1 MSASGIKAGH
11 PSFGPPYRR
20 RATFGHLPGRGR
32 ALAACHRSRVGECCN
47 SEVTNCKPAEYECST
62 LAGVIGSWTLADY
75 QFRQV
80 AVDQLWI
87 DHLSFAHS
95 FLSQIVNDN
104 SVESIHSCGCQGVPW
119 LVIAAKA
126 PGLSQ
131 CACRNGLRSKE
142 IVTELITRS
151 APSRASCGDV

>member
-62 LAGVIGSWTLADY
+62 LAGVIGSWTLANY

-95 FLSQIVNDN
+95 FLSQIVDDN
-104 SVESIHSCGCQGVPW
+104 SVESIHSLWMPRSS
-119 LVIAAKA
+119 LVGNRREGPRLEPVRVKK
-126 PGLSQ
+126 
-131 CACRNGLRSKE
+131 RFE
-142 IVTELITRS
+142 IE
-151 APSRASCGDV
+151 GDRHRTDN